1 VRIGAIVKFTRARE
15 RIPRLRVHERSETPR
30 VNVRARAVA
39 NRSTT
44 ARDRRSWT
52 RAIAETSIVE
62 SHSTFSR
69 ARR

>member
-1 VRIGAIVKFTRARE
+1 VGVAIVKFTRARE
-15 RIPRLRVHERSETPR
+15 RIPRPR
-30 VNVRARAVA
+30 VRERRETTRANVTARAVA

-44 ARDRRSWT
+44 ARPRRDAS
-52 RAIAETSIVE
+52 RAIAATPIVE